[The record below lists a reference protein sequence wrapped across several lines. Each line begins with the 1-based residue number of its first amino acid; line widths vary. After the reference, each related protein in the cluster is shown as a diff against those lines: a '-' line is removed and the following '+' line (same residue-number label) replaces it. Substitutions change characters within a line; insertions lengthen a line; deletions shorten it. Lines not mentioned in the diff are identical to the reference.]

1 MTNNDNYILDPSWI
15 VRPDGS
21 LWLREVSLIPNPEK
35 GKSMKNLKIFT
46 VNIEQEALDQ
56 INTLMEQPAFSDCK
70 VRIMPDVH
78 AGAGCVIGFTADLG
92 DKVIPNIVGVDI
104 GCGMLTVSL
113 GKINIDYGELDVAI
127 RKHVPC
133 GREVHEGRLI
143 QFRRLQELR
152 CYRELRDTK
161 RLERSIGTLGGGNH
175 FIEIDEGMDG
185 TKYLVI
191 HSGSRNLGKQVAD
204 YYQNLAV
211 ELMQGKDEL
220 LAKQERL
227 IADYKAQGRRTEIEA
242 AIKELRK
249 TWTAKEIDIP
259 KQLCYL
265 TGKYRNDYLHDMSI
279 CQEFAHSNREWIAKL
294 ILDAMHWH
302 AFDNFSTIHNY
313 IEFDT
318 NMVRK
323 GAISAKK
330 GEKLLIPINMRDGCI
345 VGVGKGNDDWNQSAP
360 HGAGRIM
367 SRMKARE
374 ILDLDAFK
382 ESMDGIYTTSV
393 SRETIDEAP
402 MVYKPMDEIIENIK
416 DTVDI
421 LEIIKPVYNFKAS
434 EG

>member
-1 MTNNDNYILDPSWI
+1 
-15 VRPDGS
+15 
-21 LWLREVSLIPNPEK
+21 
-35 GKSMKNLKIFT
+35 MKNLKIFT
-46 VNIEQEALDQ
+46 ENIEQEALDQ

-104 GCGMLTVSL
+104 GCGMLTVKL
-113 GKINIDYGELDVAI
+113 GKIDIDYVKLDEVI
-127 RKHVPC
+127 RRCVPC
-133 GREVHEGRLI
+133 GREVHAPSSIYRPKVK
-143 QFRRLQELR
+143 FAKLQDIR
-152 CYRELRDTK
+152 CYRDLKDSK

-175 FIEIDEGMDG
+175 FIEIDEGTDG

-191 HSGSRNLGKQVAD
+191 HTGSRNLGKQVAD

-220 LAKQERL
+220 LAKQEQL
-227 IADYKAQGRRTEIEA
+227 IAEYRAQGRKKEIQA
-242 AIKELRK
+242 AIKELHR
-249 TWTAKEIDIP
+249 TWCPGELNIP
-259 KQLCYL
+259 KDLCYL
-265 TGKYRNDYLHDMSI
+265 TDKYREDYLHDMRI
-279 CQEFAHSNREWIAKL
+279 CQEFARLNRNNIAL
-294 ILDAMHWH
+294 IITDQMGWEMLDI
-302 AFDNFSTIHNY
+302 FETIHNY
-313 IEFDT
+313 IEFET

-323 GAISAKK
+323 GAISAKA

-374 ILDLDAFK
+374 VVSLESFR
-382 ESMDGIYTTSV
+382 ESMDGIFTTSV
-393 SRETIDEAP
+393 CAETVDEAP
-402 MVYKPMDEIIENIK
+402 MVYKSMDEIVKNIEG
-416 DTVDI
+416 TVDI

>member
-1 MTNNDNYILDPSWI
+1 
-15 VRPDGS
+15 
-21 LWLREVSLIPNPEK
+21 
-35 GKSMKNLKIFT
+35 MKNLKIFT
-46 VNIEQEALDQ
+46 ENIEQEALDQ

-104 GCGMLTVSL
+104 GCGMLTVNL
-113 GKINIDYGELDVAI
+113 GKIDIDYAQLDEVI
-127 RKHVPC
+127 RKRVPC
-133 GREVHEGRLI
+133 GREVHEPSSIYRPKVK
-143 QFRRLQELR
+143 FPKLQELR
-152 CYRELRDTK
+152 CYRELKDSK

-175 FIEIDEGMDG
+175 FIEIDEGTDG

-191 HSGSRNLGKQVAD
+191 HTGSRNLGKQVAD

-220 LAKQERL
+220 LAKQEQL
-227 IADYKAQGRRTEIEA
+227 IAEYKAQGRKKEIQA
-242 AIKELRK
+242 AIKELHR
-249 TWTAKEIDIP
+249 AYRPKEIDIP
-259 KQLCYL
+259 KPLCYL
-265 TGKYRNDYLHDMSI
+265 TGKYREDYLNDMKI
-279 CQEFAHSNREWIAKL
+279 CQEFAQLNRVHISLAIMEGMGWSPVSV
-294 ILDAMHWH
+294 
-302 AFDNFSTIHNY
+302 FETIHNY
-313 IEFDT
+313 IEFET

-323 GAISAKK
+323 GAISAKA

-374 ILDLDAFK
+374 VVSLESFR
-382 ESMDGIYTTSV
+382 ESMDGIFTTSV
-393 SRETIDEAP
+393 CAETVDEAP
-402 MVYKPMDEIIENIK
+402 MVYKSMDEIVKNIEG
-416 DTVDI
+416 TVDI

>member
-1 MTNNDNYILDPSWI
+1 
-15 VRPDGS
+15 
-21 LWLREVSLIPNPEK
+21 
-35 GKSMKNLKIFT
+35 MKNLKIFT
-46 VNIEQEALDQ
+46 ENIEQEALDQ

-104 GCGMLTVSL
+104 GCGMLTVNL
-113 GKINIDYGELDVAI
+113 GKIDIDYAKLDEVI
-127 RKHVPC
+127 RRCVPC
-133 GREVHEGRLI
+133 GREVHAPSSIYRPKVK
-143 QFRRLQELR
+143 FAKLQDIR
-152 CYRELRDTK
+152 CYRDLKDSK

-175 FIEIDEGMDG
+175 FIEIDEGTDG

-191 HSGSRNLGKQVAD
+191 HTGSRNLGKQVAD

-220 LAKQERL
+220 LAKQEQL
-227 IADYKAQGRRTEIEA
+227 IAEYRAQGRKKEIQA
-242 AIKELRK
+242 AIKELHR
-249 TWTAKEIDIP
+249 TWCPGELNIP
-259 KQLCYL
+259 KDLCYL
-265 TGKYRNDYLHDMSI
+265 TDKYREDYLHDMRI
-279 CQEFAHSNREWIAKL
+279 CQEFARLNRNNIAL
-294 ILDAMHWH
+294 IITDQMGWEMLDI
-302 AFDNFSTIHNY
+302 FETIHNY
-313 IEFDT
+313 IEFET

-323 GAISAKK
+323 GAISAKA

-374 ILDLDAFK
+374 VVSLESFR
-382 ESMDGIYTTSV
+382 ESMDGIFTTSV
-393 SRETIDEAP
+393 CAETVDEAP
-402 MVYKPMDEIIENIK
+402 MVYKSMDEIVKNIEG
-416 DTVDI
+416 TVDI

-434 EG
+434 EV

>member
-1 MTNNDNYILDPSWI
+1 
-15 VRPDGS
+15 
-21 LWLREVSLIPNPEK
+21 
-35 GKSMKNLKIFT
+35 MKNLKIFT
-46 VNIEQEALDQ
+46 QNIEQEALDQ

-104 GCGMLTVSL
+104 GCGMLTIELGYYDENDSL
-113 GKINIDYGELDVAI
+113 KNVTDIDFEKLDAVI
-127 RKHVPC
+127 RKCVPC
-133 GREVHEGRLI
+133 GHNVHEPSSIYRPKI
-143 QFRRLQELR
+143 KFEKLQELR
-152 CYRELRDTK
+152 CYRELKDTK

-175 FIEIDEGMDG
+175 FIEIDEGTDG
-185 TKYLVI
+185 KKYLVI
-191 HSGSRNLGKQVAD
+191 HTGSRNLGKQVAD

-220 LAKQERL
+220 FAKQEQL
-227 IADYKAQGRRTEIEA
+227 IADYKAQGRRNEIEA

-249 TWTAKEIDIP
+249 AWKAKELDIP
-259 KQLCYL
+259 KPLCYL
-265 TGKYRNDYLHDMSI
+265 TGKYREDYLHDMVI
-279 CQEFAHSNREWIAKL
+279 CQEFAQDNRVAIAA
-294 ILDAMHWH
+294 IVSAEMDWYAIDA
-302 AFDNFSTIHNY
+302 FETIHNY
-313 IEFDT
+313 IEFET

-374 ILDLDAFK
+374 VLDLDAFK

-393 SRETIDEAP
+393 SAETIDEAP

-434 EG
+434 EV